1 MEDNVKAARLAWG
14 RALLWFIV
22 AYVLVTVFASGMTV
36 IYAMAM
42 HTPPAAEGASMLTD
56 PAFVATVPFH
66 VLVMLIVWPLFAR
79 LYFIGRAARV
89 GETLLLAL
97 VWLVGAVIVD
107 YVGFVAIDHP
117 WALSPYEFYV
127 LYQPW
132 ISLIYLAIFASPWI
146 ARALIGKRRSFTPSR
161 DARNP

>member
-1 MEDNVKAARLAWG
+1 MKRDAKPFAWG
-14 RALLWFIV
+14 RALLWFVV

-36 IYAMAM
+36 VYAMVM
-42 HTPPAAEGASMLTD
+42 RTPPAAPGASMLTD

-79 LYFIGRAARV
+79 LYFIGRAASM
-89 GETLLLAL
+89 GETMLLAL

-107 YVGFVAIDHP
+107 YAGFVAIDHP

-146 ARALIGKRRSFTPSR
+146 ARAFISKRRAVTRAAPLS
-161 DARNP
+161 